1 MKKSRWQ
8 LLDKL
13 LTGSRAKLPPKK
25 KKAEEE

>member
-13 LTGSRAKLPPKK
+13 LTGSRAKLPVKNIKK
-25 KKAEEE
+25 PE